1 MKIYFED
8 GRLDNPPFCDYHVNA
23 AEGVRANIFKL
34 DAIKEKEPNSVIY
47 TNSIFAFD
55 NTYAWDN
62 ELNRPEIYIRDS
74 SGEFKNITEF
84 TSRQLRVRFL
94 SYELEAYLVMSAEL
108 GDYYGIY

>member
-8 GRLDNPPFCDYHVNA
+8 GELDNPPFCDYAIDA
-23 AEGVRANIFKL
+23 AEGISANISKL
-34 DAIKEKEPNSVIY
+34 DAIKEKVPDSVIY

-62 ELNRPEIYIRDS
+62 KLNRPEIYIRNS

-84 TSRQLRVRFL
+84 TGRQLKEGHNLAKLYIAGEFN
-94 SYELEAYLVMSAEL
+94 SVMSAEL
-108 GDYYGIY
+108 

>member
-8 GRLDNPPFCDYHVNA
+8 GRLDNPPFCDYAIDA
-23 AEGVRANIFKL
+23 AEGMRANISKL
-34 DAIKEKEPNSVIY
+34 DIIKEKEPNSVIY
-47 TNSIFAFD
+47 TNSIFTFD

-84 TSRQLRVRFL
+84 TSRQLKEGHNLAKLYIAGEFD
-94 SYELEAYLVMSAEL
+94 S
-108 GDYYGIY
+108 

>member
-8 GRLDNPPFCDYHVNA
+8 GKIDNPPFCDYAIDA
-23 AEGVRANIFKL
+23 AEGVRANISKL
-34 DAIKEKEPNSVIY
+34 DIIKEKEPDAVIY
-47 TNSIFAFD
+47 TNSIFAFC

-84 TSRQLRVRFL
+84 TGRQLKEGHNLAKLYIAGEFD
-94 SYELEAYLVMSAEL
+94 S
-108 GDYYGIY
+108 

>member
-8 GRLDNPPFCDYHVNA
+8 GRLDNPPFCDYHVDA
-23 AEGVRANIFKL
+23 AEGVMANIYWL
-34 DAIKEKEPNSVIY
+34 DAIKEKIPDSVIY

-84 TSRQLRVRFL
+84 TARLLKEGHNLAKLYIAGEFKRK
-94 SYELEAYLVMSAEL
+94 
-108 GDYYGIY
+108 DICI

>member
-34 DAIKEKEPNSVIY
+34 DAIKEKELDSVIY

-74 SGEFKNITEF
+74 SGVNGLLQFW
-84 TSRQLRVRFL
+84 VAVAFL
-94 SYELEAYLVMSAEL
+94 HIWVSSAVVL
-108 GDYYGIY
+108 MVYGE